1 MAKKKSEQKE
11 EGSWPMRLTD
21 PKDEEEQL
29 ALEAEAKEKPEEK
42 SE

>member
-21 PKDEEEQL
+21 PKDEEEQV
-29 ALEAEAKEKPEEK
+29 ALEAEAKPEAK